1 VEDIEHFLLAQ
12 LLLGLEVVE
21 QFLSPDQLGDDVEV
35 FAVLLQ
41 SVDLDDVGVVLS
53 GEGATMFFRI

>member
-1 VEDIEHFLLAQ
+1 MEDIEDFLLGQ

-21 QFLSPDQLGDDVEV
+21 QFLPPDQLRDDVEV

-41 SVDLDDVGVVLS
+41 AVDLDDVGVVDV
-53 GEGATMFFRI
+53 F